1 MRTDKETDHLR
12 PAQSGWGWSMVR
24 CINVGERMKPMKVWD
39 LPVRLFHWS
48 IVVLIFAAWLSQEL
62 NRMEWHVRIGYT
74 ILTLLL
80 FRLAWGVFGSD
91 TARFLKFVRSPV
103 AALRHL
109 AHIRRRE
116 PDYEIGHNAAGGW
129 MVLALLGLL
138 GVQAGT
144 GLFSNDD
151 ANTEGP
157 LMHLVGKEQS
167 DWLSHIHSLT
177 FNFIEIF
184 IVLHLLA
191 IGAYAMLKRQNLV
204 RPMVTGTKLM
214 PGDTVPPRMTGSVW
228 AVLVLAL
235 AAGAVAWLV
244 RL

>member
-1 MRTDKETDHLR
+1 
-12 PAQSGWGWSMVR
+12 MVR
-24 CINVGERMKPMKVWD
+24 RIMGECVRMQPIKVWD

-48 IVVLIFAAWLSQEL
+48 IVVLILAAWLSQEFL
-62 NRMEWHVRIGYT
+62 WMNLHMWIGKT

-80 FRLAWGVFGSD
+80 FRVVWGFIGSD
-91 TARFLKFVRSPV
+91 TARFVRFLRSPI

-116 PDYEIGHNAAGGW
+116 PDLEIGHNAAGGW
-129 MVLALLGLL
+129 MVLVMLALI

-151 ANTEGP
+151 GNTEGP
-157 LMHLVGKEQS
+157 LMHLVGKDES
-167 DWLSHIHSLT
+167 DWLSHVHSLN
-177 FNFIEIF
+177 FKFIEIV

-191 IGAYAMLKRQNLV
+191 IATYAVLKRQNLV
-204 RPMVTGTKLM
+204 RPMITGTKIM
-214 PGDTVPPRMTGSVW
+214 PGHAAAPRLVNPVW
-228 AVLVLAL
+228 AIVTVAA
-235 AAGAVAWLV
+235 AAGVVTWVV